1 MRHLWSL
8 LAGVVAA
15 PLAWLFISTGQHRAG
30 RTAAS
35 WEAAGRFD
43 TADLIG
49 PALFLAGA
57 GVLLGLLG
65 TLRWSPAGPL
75 AAGVLFL
82 VPTAFMFVNPFDT
95 LDWFSYPDTRRVFS
109 QDFQPWLP
117 VANGTTLVLGALLL
131 MAVFS
136 SQRWRRWPAP
146 VAATPPAT
154 QPEVTEGVAALTDR
168 EQPSEKSTA
177 SLASLDRSDATMSD
191 EEILAAAAAIDEQ
204 TGTTG
209 DLPTEPAEPEPE
221 PTESTESTEPETD
234 TDEPERPSSSG

>member
-82 VPTAFMFVNPFDT
+82 APTAFMFVNPFDT
-95 LDWFSYPDTRRVFS
+95 LDWFSFPDTRRVFS

-136 SQRWRRWPAP
+136 AQRWRRWPAP
-146 VAATPPAT
+146 AAATPPAT
-154 QPEVTEGVAALTDR
+154 EPEVTEGVAALTDR
-168 EQPSEKSTA
+168 EQPSP
-177 SLASLDRSDATMSD
+177 MSD
-191 EEILAAAAAIDEQ
+191 EEILAAAAAIDEPAS
-204 TGTTG
+204 TTG
-209 DLPTEPAEPEPE
+209 DLPAEPAEPEPE

-234 TDEPERPSSSG
+234 TDEPERPSSRG